1 MSYKDHWFV
10 RDHLGSVRAIVDI
23 TSSGTSLQNAVIE
36 QNDYLPFGTR
46 VPIKT
51 SSSNL
56 YRYNGKEEQQIAG
69 TELAVLDYGA
79 RTYDPWLSRWTSI
92 DPLAAKYYSTSPY
105 VFCNNSPVN
114 FVDFDGRIP
123 RLYIQKSGF
132 GHAFVTVG
140 EGKNTI
146 VYTYGRYG
154 AVYETSGSTSGKY
167 TPTGEGVLQRLSGSD
182 AASYLNHI
190 HKEGKFEIYQI
201 SSANDDSVSSYFD
214 ILFEQGTPPSN
225 PEKDTYNNPNAKVIN
240 TYSLLNIN
248 CVTTSLNGINI
259 NKDIIKSKAISPFK
273 LNIDLYIQSA
283 KDSQV
288 IHIGNP
294 EAFIIRTVKELNNE

>member
-1 MSYKDHWFV
+1 M
-10 RDHLGSVRAIVDI
+10 
-23 TSSGTSLQNAVIE
+23 
-36 QNDYLPFGTR
+36 
-46 VPIKT
+46 
-51 SSSNL
+51 
-56 YRYNGKEEQQIAG
+56 
-69 TELAVLDYGA
+69 
-79 RTYDPWLSRWTSI
+79 
-92 DPLAAKYYSTSPY
+92 
-105 VFCNNSPVN
+105 
-114 FVDFDGRIP
+114 
-123 RLYIQKSGF
+123 
-132 GHAFVTVG
+132 
-140 EGKNTI
+140 
-146 VYTYGRYG
+146 
-154 AVYETSGSTSGKY
+154 
-167 TPTGEGVLQRLSGSD
+167 
-182 AASYLNHI
+182 
-190 HKEGKFEIYQI
+190 
-201 SSANDDSVSSYFD
+201 